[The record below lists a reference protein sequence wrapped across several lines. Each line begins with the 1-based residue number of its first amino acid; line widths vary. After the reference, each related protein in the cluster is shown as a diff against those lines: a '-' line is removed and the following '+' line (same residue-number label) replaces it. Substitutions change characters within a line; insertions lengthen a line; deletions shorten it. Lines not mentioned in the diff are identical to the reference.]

1 MTPVASA
8 MQAPTI
14 EGGGSEALPPI
25 RAVAC
30 PQIGGARSVAGQGV
44 HKGNVGTA
52 HLGSELRVRPGEQA
66 KVEGTAEGFSEV

>member
-25 RAVAC
+25 RAVAS
-30 PQIGGARSVAGQGV
+30 PQIRGARGPAGQGV
-44 HKGNVGTA
+44 HKGNVGTT
-52 HLGSELRVRPGEQA
+52 HLGSELRVRARELV
-66 KVEGTAEGFSEV
+66 KIERETEGFS